1 MDVVGASCPRFC
13 IDRLAALFSEVYHHD
28 DIVRSPRDSPFQL
41 LPSTL
46 VMQVHRWIAAA
57 LALCAATLQT
67 TSAGPSS
74 IDDHRVLV
82 GSNAACGTERVRKSW
97 TQMTTQEKDLYKE
110 AVTSAVKSGEFIEFA
125 KIHMEKMSEKQA
137 HSTCAFLLWHKRYL
151 LAYENML
158 RAQGAKYACV
168 TVPFW
173 DVMKDYANMI
183 DGKCKDI
190 YSCSKI
196 VQELGGPMGEARDLS
211 RTILGVTM
219 NGPCYT
225 AVAGTAYCDDNN
237 ECGCLPRGDLTQG
250 LPSSCDYS
258 GLFNNIAY
266 APSFEVFT
274 KNLQDGIH
282 NEVHS
287 VIGGFMATFTSPADA
302 LFWSWHATVDMML
315 YIYHQCHVATA
326 MSDAEIRQS
335 VYGFTQDGDCR
346 YTNDAPQVN
355 AKSKIVQQS
364 ANKNGVMYS
373 ASKNEVIGKYFA
385 NLPEGIADYISYR
398 PDGKYGYTYEIP
410 EAFNKQLLQSQELC
424 RTYWQ
429 EWSTKGSAP
438 APTSAPST
446 GNGKTSAPPKTRAP
460 PKSRA
465 PKTPSPTSA
474 GEADGNGKVKPGD
487 FEESTK
493 KPSKDSASSLAGS
506 SAGDVSVGDLPK
518 TPKPTKKADTTKG
531 SSNGASDDDEAGSLP
546 DGFIPGVGTPDWA
559 NGSTNGSL
567 SDGVRS
573 PCHVISDGDFSAKS
587 GKYWTWYGQCR
598 KNLQTVFPGNITEI
612 ARQME
617 YVSCMTF
624 GSEFGIKN
632 FTDEFVTNF
641 KIQDKRPICQKRV
654 EEVKE
659 GKCEVVVETKK
670 FAAEAVQVLPGVT
683 PKPAVDPEAAYEEY
697 KHRVSLESGYSAPKK
712 GSSATTAVVSLL
724 ATTVATFV
732 ALLQ

>member
-1 MDVVGASCPRFC
+1 
-13 IDRLAALFSEVYHHD
+13 
-28 DIVRSPRDSPFQL
+28 
-41 LPSTL
+41 
-46 VMQVHRWIAAA
+46 
-57 LALCAATLQT
+57 
-67 TSAGPSS
+67 
-74 IDDHRVLV
+74 
-82 GSNAACGTERVRKSW
+82 
-97 TQMTTQEKDLYKE
+97 MTAQEKTLYKE
-110 AVTSAVKSGEFIEFA
+110 AVTSAVKSGEFLEFT

-173 DVMKDYANMI
+173 DVMKDYASMI

-196 VQELGGPMGEARDLS
+196 VQELGGTMDEARDLS
-211 RTILGVTM
+211 RTVLGVTVS
-219 NGPCYT
+219 GPCYST
-225 AVAGTAYCDDNN
+225 VAGSAYCDDYQQ
-237 ECGCLPRGDLTQG
+237 CGCLPRGDLTMQ

-258 GLFNNIAY
+258 GLFNNVAY
-266 APSFEVFT
+266 SASFEEFT
-274 KNLQDGIH
+274 QNLQNGIH

-287 VIGGFMATFTSPADA
+287 VIGGFMATFTSPADT

-326 MSDAEIRQS
+326 MSDSEIRQS
-335 VYGFTQDGDCR
+335 VYGFSQSNDCR
-346 YTNDAPQVN
+346 YSSDAPKVN
-355 AKSKIVQQS
+355 TKSQIIQQS
-364 ANKNGVMYS
+364 ANKQGVMFS
-373 ASKNEVIGKYFA
+373 ASKNEIIGKYFA
-385 NLPEGIADYISYR
+385 SLPEEIAEYISYR

-410 EAFNKQLLQSQELC
+410 EAFNKQLLQSESLC

-429 EWSTKGSAP
+429 EWTKRSSVP

-446 GNGKTSAPPKTRAP
+446 GGKTKAPPKTRAP

-465 PKTPSPTSA
+465 PKTQSPDA
-474 GEADGNGKVKPGD
+474 GDDGNGKVKPGD

-493 KPSKDSASSLAGS
+493 KPTKDSASSLSGS
-506 SAGDVSVGDLPK
+506 TDGDSVSVGDLPKTK
-518 TPKPTKKADTTKG
+518 TPKPTKKADAVKG
-531 SSNGASDDDEAGSLP
+531 SSNGADDEDAAGSLP
-546 DGFIPGVGTPDWA
+546 DGFIPGVGTPEWA
-559 NGSTNGSL
+559 DGSYNGSSL
-567 SDGVRS
+567 GDSVRS

-598 KNLQTVFPGNITEI
+598 KNLETVFPGNITEI

-617 YVSCMTF
+617 YVGCMTF

-641 KIQDKRPICQKRV
+641 RIQDKRPICQKRV

-670 FAAEAVQVLPGVT
+670 FSAEAVQILPGVT
-683 PKPAVDPEAAYEEY
+683 PKPAVDPDAAYQEY
-697 KHRVSLESGYSAPKK
+697 KHRVSLESGHDNSKK
-712 GSSATTAVVSLL
+712 SSNA
-724 ATTVATFV
+724 ATTVISVAVTMAAAGI
-732 ALLQ
+732 ALLM